1 MRKAALA
8 VFVLVL
14 AAGAAV
20 GVHAA
25 PPYQGYSVSY
35 YDAAGE
41 LVGGVTAHCSG
52 ELLQWG
58 VRTEHYQRRTWVCD

>member
-8 VFVLVL
+8 VFALVL
-14 AAGAAV
+14 AAGAAL

-25 PPYQGYSVSY
+25 PPYQGYTIRY

-41 LVGGVTAHCSG
+41 LVGGASAQCSG
-52 ELLQWG
+52 QYLQWG
-58 VRTEHYQRRTWVCD
+58 ITTERYERTTWVCD

>member
-1 MRKAALA
+1 MRKAATA

-14 AAGAAV
+14 AAGIALGAQ
-20 GVHAA
+20 AA
-25 PPYQGYSVSY
+25 PPYQGYSTHY
-35 YDAAGE
+35 FDDAGD

-58 VRTEHYQRRTWVCD
+58 ERTEHYQRTTWVCD

>member
-1 MRKAALA
+1 MRKTAIAVCALVFGAALA
-8 VFVLVL
+8 
-14 AAGAAV
+14 AA
-20 GVHAA
+20 VHAA

-35 YDAAGE
+35 FDDAGE

>member
-8 VFVLVL
+8 VFALALV
-14 AAGAAV
+14 AGAAL
-20 GVHAA
+20 AA

-35 YDAAGE
+35 FDANGE

-58 VRTEHYQRRTWVCD
+58 VRTDNYKRRTWVCD

>member
-1 MRKAALA
+1 MRKIAIA
-8 VFVLVL
+8 VCSLVL
-14 AAGAAV
+14 AAGVVA
-20 GVHAA
+20 GVQAA

-35 YDAAGE
+35 FDDSGE

-58 VRTEHYQRRTWVCD
+58 VTTEHYQRRTWVCD